1 MLTRAYAKIN
11 IGLDIVGIRA
21 DGYHLVDM
29 VMQTVDLYD
38 ELEITPRD
46 DGKVVLI
53 CDNPDVPTDEKNLA
67 YKAARALLPEGDK
80 RGVTINLRKNIP
92 SQAGLG
98 GGSSDAA
105 SALVSINLIYG
116 LGKTDE
122 ELERIGAG
130 IGADVPFFIKGGCQ
144 RCTGIGEILSPAEN
158 DFGGYVIIVKP
169 DAGISTKEVYAAYDR
184 LEKKPELANVLEA
197 VTAAACPEI
206 TEIKSRLL
214 SCGASFASMSGSGTA
229 VFGIFRELP
238 GKETI
243 ESLKRDYRRVYPVK
257 MR

>member
-1 MLTRAYAKIN
+1 MNIRAYAKIN

-29 VMQTVDLYD
+29 IMQTVDLYD
-38 ELEITPRD
+38 ELNITPRD

-53 CDNPDVPTDEKNLA
+53 CDDPDVPTDAKNLA

-80 RGVTINLRKNIP
+80 RGVTIDLCKNIP

-130 IGADVPFFIKGGCQ
+130 IGADVPFFIRGGCQ
-144 RCTGIGEILSPAEN
+144 RCTGIGEILSPA
-158 DFGGYVIIVKP
+158 DHSYGSFVIIVKP
-169 DAGISTKEVYAAYDR
+169 DAGVSTKEIYAAYDR
-184 LEKKPELANVLEA
+184 LEKKPKLPNVLEA
-197 VTAAACPEI
+197 VTAEKCPEI
-206 TEIKSRLL
+206 TEIKERLL

-229 VFGIFRELP
+229 VFGIFSKEP
-238 GKETI
+238 AKETI

-257 MR
+257 VI